1 MSNPLFQQ
9 ATQGRPSKIQAIR
22 QMMGTLRGQDP
33 NKIIPLLMQKNPQF
47 ARFAQECKG
56 KTPSQVAAQYGIN
69 LDDFKGIF

>member
-1 MSNPLFQQ
+1 
-9 ATQGRPSKIQAIR
+9 
-22 QMMGTLRGQDP
+22 MMGTLRGQDP

-47 ARFAQECKG
+47 ARFAQECRG